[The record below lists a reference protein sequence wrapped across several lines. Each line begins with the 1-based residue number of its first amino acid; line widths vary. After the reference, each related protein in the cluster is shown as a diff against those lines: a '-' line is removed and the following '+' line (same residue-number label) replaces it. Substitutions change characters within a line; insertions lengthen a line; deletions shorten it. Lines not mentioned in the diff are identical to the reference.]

1 MLQEKS
7 PILIMFK
14 SRSIGDYG
22 SLKQLYYRYNYHHRR
37 QAQPQQQEQ
46 ENQQLH
52 RLIHLYHF
60 SRHFD
65 HETCIT
71 HTLCNAVYWIDWR
84 APFEIPTIEES
95 SATNKNK
102 NEEEIET
109 YNLSAKDVS
118 RR

>member
-1 MLQEKS
+1 LRNQEKMLQEKS

-71 HTLCNAVYWIDWR
+71 HTLCNAIIGSTGELLLKY
-84 APFEIPTIEES
+84 S
-95 SATNKNK
+95 
-102 NEEEIET
+102 
-109 YNLSAKDVS
+109 LSRNHQRQVKMK
-118 RR
+118 RKKK